1 MGSVYR
7 KGEIE
12 QLSMT
17 GKIEGRRSRG
27 RQRETYVDRLNMTVE
42 NIKRYEQQ
50 WIHDHEYIE

>member
-1 MGSVYR
+1 MRFMGSVYR

-50 WIHDHEYIE
+50 